1 MSVLGE
7 YGWTS
12 RLEALF
18 ASIDSKD
25 LVPARVVEEQRGMY
39 RVASEC
45 GILRAEIAG
54 RLRQA
59 GDGASNQPA
68 VGDWVA
74 IRIQSEDRDASIRHV
89 LERRSKI
96 SRKVAGRTAREQ
108 VIAANLDTVFMVT
121 SCNEDFNERRIERY
135 LTMIWDSGAAPVVLI
150 NKADLIEDARKLA
163 AAAEAAAP
171 GVPVHVVSA
180 LAADGLAQLDSYL
193 QTGRT
198 VALVGSSGVGK
209 STIVNRLMESDVQ
222 AVRTVRDD
230 DDKGRHTTTHRQLF
244 RLPSGALMIDTPG
257 LREVALWRAES
268 GLGQAFPD
276 IEELAR
282 ECKFPN
288 CNHSTEPDCAVQV
301 ARDAGEL
308 APERFASYVK
318 LQKELEHLESKMDP
332 ESQSNVKRRWKVIQK
347 NVRSARKK
355 GWIR

>member
-1 MSVLGE
+1 MGILGE

-12 RLEALF
+12 RFEALF
-18 ASIDSKD
+18 ASLDSKD

-39 RVASEC
+39 RVASER

-74 IRIQSEDRDASIRHV
+74 IRVPSEDRDASIRHV
-89 LERRSKI
+89 LDRQSKI

-150 NKADLIEDARKLA
+150 NKADLIEDARELA
-163 AAAEAAAP
+163 EAAETAAP
-171 GVPVHVVSA
+171 GVPVHVISA
-180 LAADGLAQLDSYL
+180 LADDGLAPLRSYL
-193 QTGRT
+193 QTGQT

-222 AVRTVRDD
+222 TVHTVRSD

-257 LREVALWRAES
+257 LREVALWRADS
-268 GLGQAFPD
+268 GLGQAFPE
-276 IEELAR
+276 IEQLAR
-282 ECKFPN
+282 ECRFPN
-288 CNHSTEPDCAVQV
+288 CSHRSEPDCAVRT
-301 ARDAGEL
+301 ARDSGEL
-308 APERFASYVK
+308 AAERFESYVK
-318 LQKELEHLESKMDP
+318 LQKEQEHLERKMDS
-332 ESQSNVKRRWKVIQK
+332 EAQSNVKRRWKVIQK
-347 NVRSARKK
+347 NVRNARKK